1 MTLNQGSKNKGVIV
15 MGYEKETK
23 DIIDG
28 YCLNPRPSC
37 GGFETYPT
45 CGKTDRPC
53 YKTMQLME
61 RAMKN
66 QAFDDEQA
74 KNGWAK
80 GWTRSWD

>member
-1 MTLNQGSKNKGVIV
+1 

-37 GGFETYPT
+37 GGFESDTQLNDFLWF
-45 CGKTDRPC
+45 GKTDQPC

>member
-1 MTLNQGSKNKGVIV
+1 